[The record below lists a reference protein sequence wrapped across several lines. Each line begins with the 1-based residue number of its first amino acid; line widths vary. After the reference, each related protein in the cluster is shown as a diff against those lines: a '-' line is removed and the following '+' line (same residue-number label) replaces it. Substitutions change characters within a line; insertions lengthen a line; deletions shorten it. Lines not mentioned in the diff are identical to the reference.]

1 MNSANVIVS
10 STNPRTTLQNT
21 LRTMVVTEARAM
33 LEDPSVRHPNEQN
46 TLANTMWQAMQ
57 NDLNL
62 TEEDG
67 KASMEAWYDEA
78 VKELAKL
85 PFAEISDSIRAE
97 TKKALLVVMDRHH
110 KYLSD
115 KLAAQL
121 AALKARIEG

>member
-1 MNSANVIVS
+1 
-10 STNPRTTLQNT
+10 
-21 LRTMVVTEARAM
+21 MVVTEARAM

-97 TKKALLVVMDRHH
+97 TKKALLVVMDRHY

-115 KLAAQL
+115 KLAAQRD
-121 AALKARIEG
+121 ALKARIEG

>member
-1 MNSANVIVS
+1 
-10 STNPRTTLQNT
+10 
-21 LRTMVVTEARAM
+21 MVVTEARAM

-97 TKKALLVVMDRHH
+97 TKKALLVVMDRHY

-115 KLAAQL
+115 RLAAQL
-121 AALKARIEG
+121 AALKSRIKG